1 MRLGL
6 AVTAHVK
13 GLPAA
18 LLAATYRRSEGRVL
32 LAFCMLVLLSWN
44 DLRRDPRVARPLLW
58 PARGVPAREPIVRGP
73 GANRTAAPQCLF

>member
-58 PARGVPAREPIVRGP
+58 PARGVRPAQIGLQRRSAYFKPVL
-73 GANRTAAPQCLF
+73 QV